1 MTYMARQGLYRAN
14 ISKERK
20 SPNKLVFP
28 HLESK
33 PLRPNTVT
41 CAWTTLA
48 ARAGLKVIRMHDAR
62 YTHASIMLKQG
73 IHSKVVIGEVGPLK
87 CLDPP

>member
-1 MTYMARQGLYRAN
+1 MTYMTRQGLYRAN

-20 SPNKLVFP
+20 SPNKLVFS

-33 PLRPNTVT
+33 PLRPNTVM

-62 YTHASIMLKQG
+62 HTHASIMLKQG
-73 IHSKVVIGEVGPLK
+73 ILPKVVIGEVEPLK
-87 CLDPP
+87 YLDPP